1 MRRLLLCFS
10 VIAVACATGTQQ
22 SNDQIPATTK
32 SDDARQHYERGLA
45 LSENVRVAEAIEEFA
60 LALKLDPG
68 FVSAR
73 AMLAFHTPGEAGL
86 QQLAQVNQQTNDL
99 PEAERTFVRMLRARR
114 GSDAKE
120 AVAEA
125 RKLVALVPESSR
137 ARTELGQ
144 ALIAIQDYGAAAAE
158 AQKAIELNARFG
170 PALNM
175 LGYAML
181 QQGRMPEAI
190 DAFQRYAAVM
200 PQEPNAQDSL
210 GDALLAAGR
219 YADAEAA
226 FRKAVEISPTFWNG
240 YEGIACAKFYQ
251 RDFAGAREA
260 FENGRKVANRPGD
273 RATLEAVAAFEA
285 LAEDKPADAMK
296 ILDAIE
302 QIPSIPPDRLA
313 VLPIARALVLLHAR
327 QMRDA
332 LSELDKMTPLWGGGP
347 LPPPVSLQLRLYT
360 FGVRAAV
367 EATMKDE
374 AAVARTATAIRQDA
388 VAHPENRMA
397 QSALH
402 FAMGM
407 QALAK
412 GDRGG
417 ALTEWAQCL
426 TDDTLCQGYLSMH
439 SPDSASEPAPGTTRP
454 IAPRAATRGY
464 VNARDPIFLYLS
476 SRGST
481 LP

>member
-1 MRRLLLCFS
+1 MRRLLLSFS
-10 VIAVACATGTQQ
+10 VIAVACSTSTQQ
-22 SNDQIPATTK
+22 AKEIPATTK
-32 SDDARQHYERGLA
+32 SDEARRHYERGLA

-60 LALKLDPG
+60 LALKVDPG

-73 AMLAFHTPGEAGL
+73 ALLAFHTPGEAGL
-86 QQLAQVNQQTNDL
+86 QQLEQVNQQTNDL
-99 PEAERTFVRMLRARR
+99 PEAERTFVRMLRAKR

-125 RKLVALVPESSR
+125 RKLVALVPESPR

-144 ALIAIQDYGAAAAE
+144 ALVTIQDYSAAATE

-190 DAFQRYAAVM
+190 EALQRYAAVM

-219 YADAEAA
+219 YTDAEAT

-260 FENGRKVANRPGD
+260 FENGRKVASRPGD

-302 QIPSIPPDRLA
+302 RIPNIPPDRLA
-313 VLPIARALVLLHAR
+313 VLPIARAVVLLHTR
-327 QMRDA
+327 RMRDA
-332 LSELDKMTPLWGGGP
+332 LSELDKMTPLWSGGT

-360 FGVRAAV
+360 LAVRAAV
-367 EATMKDE
+367 EATMKDV
-374 AAVARTATAIRQDA
+374 AAVGRTATAIRQDA
-388 VAHPENRMA
+388 VANPDDKMA

-412 GDRGG
+412 GDRSG
-417 ALTEWAQCL
+417 ALTEWAHCL
-426 TDDTLCQGYLSMH
+426 TDDTLCQGYLAMNA
-439 SPDSASEPAPGTTRP
+439 PDSSAEPAHGTPRT
-454 IAPRAATRGY
+454 IAPRPATRGY
-464 VNARDPIFLYLS
+464 VNARDPFFLYLS
-476 SRGST
+476 SRRPT
-481 LP
+481 P

>member
-1 MRRLLLCFS
+1 M
-10 VIAVACATGTQQ
+10 
-22 SNDQIPATTK
+22 
-32 SDDARQHYERGLA
+32 
-45 LSENVRVAEAIEEFA
+45 
-60 LALKLDPG
+60 
-68 FVSAR
+68 
-73 AMLAFHTPGEAGL
+73 
-86 QQLAQVNQQTNDL
+86 NQQTNDL
-99 PEAERTFVRMLRARR
+99 PEAERTFIRLLRARR
-114 GSDAKE
+114 TDAQE

-125 RKLVALVPESSR
+125 RKLVALVPESPR

-144 ALIAIQDYGAAAAE
+144 ALVTIQDYGGAATE
-158 AQKAIELNARFG
+158 AQKAIELNAGFG

-190 DAFQRYAAVM
+190 DAFQSYAAVM

-219 YADAEAA
+219 YTDAEAA
-226 FRKAVEISPTFWNG
+226 FRKAVEISPAFWNG

-260 FENGRKVANRPGD
+260 FENGRKVATRPGD
-273 RATLEAVAAFEA
+273 RATLETVAAFAA
-285 LAEDKPADAMK
+285 LAEDKPADALK

-302 QIPSIPPDRLA
+302 QIPNVPPDRLA
-313 VLPIARALVLLHAR
+313 VLPIARAIVLLHAR
-327 QMRDA
+327 RMRDA
-332 LSELDKMTPLWGGGP
+332 LSELDRMTPLWSGGT
-347 LPPPVSLQLRLYT
+347 LPPPVSRQLRLYT
-360 FGVRAAV
+360 LGVRAAV
-367 EATMKDE
+367 AATMKDA

-388 VAHPENRMA
+388 VANPDDRMA

-407 QALAK
+407 QFLAK

-417 ALTEWAQCL
+417 ALTEWAHCL
-426 TDDTLCQGYLSMH
+426 TDDTLCQGYLAMN
-439 SPDSASEPAPGTTRP
+439 SPDSSTEAAPGTPRSL
-454 IAPRAATRGY
+454 APRPTTRGY
-464 VNARDPIFLYLS
+464 VNARDPFFLYLS

-481 LP
+481 P